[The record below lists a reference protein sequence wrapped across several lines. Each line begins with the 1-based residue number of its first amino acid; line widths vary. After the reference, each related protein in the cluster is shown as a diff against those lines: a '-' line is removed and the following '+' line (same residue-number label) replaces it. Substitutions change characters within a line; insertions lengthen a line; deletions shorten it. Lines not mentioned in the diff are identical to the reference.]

1 MNKQNIDRVIILG
14 GGTAGWLT
22 AAKLAKHFNS
32 AAPGSVEVTLV
43 ESPNIPTIGVGEGTW
58 PTMRKTL
65 AELGINENDFITQ
78 CNASFKQGTKF
89 VNWKQ
94 AHENGVNN
102 HYYHMFSSVVEAS
115 DFNLSPYWSLKDHP
129 APYADSVS
137 AQTALCELGLAPK
150 LITNRCYEGIQ
161 NYAYHLDAGK
171 FAELLTAFSCET
183 LGVKHIRADV
193 EQVLLDDEGFIK
205 GLQTDSQ
212 GTLEADFFVDCS
224 GFNCL
229 LLGKTYDIPFK
240 SIGDTL
246 LTDHAIAI
254 QVPYSQDDPDIES
267 ATVSTGQTAGW
278 IWDIGLSNRRGTGHV
293 YCSDFISHDEAERQ
307 LREYIGP
314 AAEKLDARLIKM
326 NCGYREKFWH
336 KNCVAI
342 GLSAAFV
349 EPLEASAIFLVEAA
363 ANMLCDQF
371 PRHRSLLPSVER
383 KFNQSFEFRWN
394 KTIEFIKLHYYLSQ
408 RNEPFWQAN
417 RELNT
422 VPAELLEK
430 LEHWRHHP
438 VSLYDFSN
446 VFEPFPQ
453 DSFQY
458 VLHGMGFEH
467 KLQYSSNSYNETQRA
482 EQYFAMT
489 EKLKQ
494 QLLSQMPRN
503 IDLLKKVSE
512 FGFQSV

>member
-1 MNKQNIDRVIILG
+1 MNNQNIDHVIILG

-32 AAPGSVEVTLV
+32 SAPGSVNVTLV
-43 ESPNIPTIGVGEGTW
+43 ESPNVPTIGVGEGTW

-65 AELGINENDFITQ
+65 AELGINENEFITK

-89 VNWKQ
+89 VNWKL
-94 AHENGVNN
+94 GPDKGKNN
-102 HYYHMFSSVVEAS
+102 HYYHMFSSVVEAG
-115 DFNLSPYWSLKDHP
+115 DFNLSPYWILKDGP
-129 APYADSVS
+129 APYADCIS
-137 AQTALCELGLAPK
+137 AQAALCEKGLAPK

-171 FAELLTAFSCET
+171 FAELLKTFSCET
-183 LGVKHIRADV
+183 LGVKHISADV
-193 EQVLLDDEGFIK
+193 DEVVLDEDGFIQ
-205 GLQTDSQ
+205 GLYTASHGRLD
-212 GTLEADFFVDCS
+212 ADFFVDCS
-224 GFNCL
+224 GFSCL
-229 LLGKTYDIPFK
+229 LLDKTYNIPFK
-240 SIGDTL
+240 PIHNTL

-254 QVPYSQDDPDIES
+254 QVPYSQDNPKIES

-278 IWDIGLSNRRGTGHV
+278 IWDIGLSSRRGTGHV
-293 YCSDFISHDEAERQ
+293 YCSDFIDHDTAEQQ
-307 LREYIGP
+307 LRAYIGP
-314 AAEKLDARLIKM
+314 TAEHLDARLIKM
-326 NCGYREKFWH
+326 RCGYRQKFWH
-336 KNCVAI
+336 KNCVAV

-383 KFNQSFEFRWN
+383 KFNQSFQFRWD

-408 RNEPFWQAN
+408 RDEPFWQAN
-417 RELNT
+417 RELDT
-422 VPAELLEK
+422 VPDALLEK

-438 VSLYDFSN
+438 VSRYDFSH

-467 KLQYSSNSYNETQRA
+467 QLQYASNSYNETQRA

-489 EKLKQ
+489 EKLRQ
-494 QLLSQMPRN
+494 QLLSQMPSN

-512 FGFQSV
+512 FGFQPV